1 MTNSSLNNSNVNQ
14 NDWLLIVE
22 NVGQK
27 LQVQNS
33 TPGAIV
39 LEGVCAVFGQMN
51 NNRRVYEKSEYLPH
65 LTYLQ
70 EKISKNQLVGELDHP
85 KNDFDVSLKNASH
98 IIKGLTYDG
107 GDRVNIKVQI
117 LENTPNGKIAKALI
131 DGGVQLS
138 ISSRAA
144 GQVNES
150 GMVKLQRI
158 FTYDLVVEPGFT
170 EAVLKQTIAES
181 LKSDFSMITES
192 YNHLKENSVI
202 ATNHLVEVSENLNF
216 ADNYKVYKINKL
228 ENGSGIPFQEA
239 LQPQKN
245 STTMSDFVTRE
256 QMDKYSGVLKTQFD
270 SIKKELN
277 AHKAVLESSQSNEST
292 TDSKLADFV
301 NYLAESLEGVINYA
315 DYLSH
320 KVNESVKYTEHVAE
334 TTNNA
339 IEYSGYLGEKLNQ
352 SVAHQDY
359 IAGKLNESINY
370 SEYLKETLNNSLK
383 YQNYLAE
390 NVDKSIQYTEYVS
403 QGANRGIE
411 FADHLAEQI
420 NLNRDYSQYLSE
432 MLSQNIGYSEY
443 IVESLNGAET
453 VGSRNVLGGVSK
465 MNESTS
471 IDALI
476 SKVDQVIT
484 EVTDKS
490 SKAVLES
497 KYPFLTVMAEENKQK
512 FFSLEGDMKQAIVE
526 AVNGAVWFN
535 EADLLSIMEAVV
547 AHKNQNVPAYLKFM
561 PTEYKATWEQMDES
575 AKNRIHAKAQL
586 YDVRTPYQAKTFWA
600 ESDMNRIQ
608 ESIEIQKNNNKLQQ
622 LNESQSTEGMIHV
635 TQVVETKRGYS
646 QSYFETITRMAQNR
660 K

>member
-1 MTNSSLNNSNVNQ
+1 M
-14 NDWLLIVE
+14 LLIVE

-33 TPGAIV
+33 TPGATV

-51 NNRRVYEKSEYLPH
+51 NNRRVYEKNEYLPH

-117 LENTPNGKIAKALI
+117 LENTPNGRIAKALV

-150 GMVKLQRI
+150 GIVKLQRI
-158 FTYDLVVEPGFT
+158 FTYDLVGEPGFT
-170 EAVLKQTIAES
+170 EAVLKQSVAES
-181 LKSDFSMITES
+181 LQNDFSMITES
-192 YNHLKENSVI
+192 YNHLKQNSIVS
-202 ATNHLVEVSENLNF
+202 TNNLVDLSESLNF

-228 ENGSGIPFQEA
+228 ENGSGIPFQETS
-239 LQPQKN
+239 QKQKN

-256 QMDKYSGVLKTQFD
+256 QMDKYSGVLKQQFEG
-270 SIKKELN
+270 IKKELN
-277 AHKAVLESSQSNEST
+277 TQKAILESSQNTESHE
-292 TDSKLADFV
+292 SKLTGFV
-301 NYLAESLEGVINYA
+301 NYLAESLEGVINYT

-320 KVNESVKYTEHVAE
+320 KLNESVKYTEHVAE

-339 IEYSGYLGEKLNQ
+339 IEYSSYLGEKLNQ
-352 SVAHQDY
+352 SVGYQDY
-359 IAGKLNESINY
+359 VAEKVNQTINY
-370 SEYLKETLNNSLK
+370 SEYLKETLNNSIK

-390 NVDKSIQYTEYVS
+390 NLDKNIQYTEYVAE
-403 QGANRGIE
+403 GANRGIE
-411 FADHLAEQI
+411 FSEYLSENI
-420 NLNRDYSQYLSE
+420 NLNRDYSQYLAE
-432 MLSQNIGYSEY
+432 KLGQNIGYSEY
-443 IVESLNGAET
+443 IAESLNGTGAA
-453 VGSRNVLGGVSK
+453 GSRNLLNGVSR

-471 IDALI
+471 VDALI

-497 KYPFLTVMAEENKQK
+497 KYPFLTVMSEENKQK
-512 FFSLEGDMKQAIVE
+512 FFSLEANTKQAIVE

-535 EADLLSIMEAVV
+535 EGDLLSIMEAVV
-547 AHKNQNVPAYLKFM
+547 SHKDQNIPAYLKFM
-561 PTEYKATWEQMDES
+561 PTEHKATWEQMDES

-600 ESDMNRIQ
+600 EADMNRIQ
-608 ESIEIQKNNNKLQQ
+608 ESIEIQKNNQKLQQ
-622 LNESQSTEGMIHV
+622 LNESQSTEGMIPV
-635 TQVVETKRGYS
+635 NQVVEMTRGYS
-646 QSYFETITRMAQNR
+646 QSYLEMMKINAQNR
-660 K
+660 R

>member
-1 MTNSSLNNSNVNQ
+1 M
-14 NDWLLIVE
+14 LLIVE

-51 NNRRVYEKSEYLPH
+51 NNRRVYEKNEYLPH

-107 GDRVNIKVQI
+107 GDKVNIKVQI
-117 LENTPNGKIAKALI
+117 LENTPNGRIAKALVE
-131 DGGVQLS
+131 GGVQLS

-150 GMVKLQRI
+150 GIVKLQRI
-158 FTYDLVVEPGFT
+158 FTYDLVGEPGFT
-170 EAVLKQTIAES
+170 EAVLKQSVAES
-181 LKSDFSMITES
+181 LQNDFSMITES
-192 YNHLKENSVI
+192 YNHLKQNSIVS
-202 ATNHLVEVSENLNF
+202 TNNLVDLSESLNF

-228 ENGSGIPFQEA
+228 ENGSGIPFQETS
-239 LQPQKN
+239 QKQKN

-256 QMDKYSGVLKTQFD
+256 QMDKYSGVLKQQFEG
-270 SIKKELN
+270 IKKELN
-277 AHKAVLESSQSNEST
+277 SQKAVLESSQNTESH
-292 TDSKLADFV
+292 DSKLTSFV
-301 NYLAESLEGVINYA
+301 NYLAESLEGVINYT

-320 KVNESVKYTEHVAE
+320 KLNESVKYTEHVAE

-352 SVAHQDY
+352 SVGYQNYVAEKVNQ
-359 IAGKLNESINY
+359 SVNY
-370 SEYLKETLNNSLK
+370 SEYLKETLNNSIK

-390 NVDKSIQYTEYVS
+390 NLDKNIQYTEYVAE
-403 QGANRGIE
+403 GANRGIE
-411 FADHLAEQI
+411 FSEYLSENI
-420 NLNRDYSQYLSE
+420 NLNREYSQYLSE
-432 MLSQNIGYSEY
+432 KLGQNIGYSEY
-443 IVESLNGAET
+443 IAESLNGTGAA
-453 VGSRNVLGGVSK
+453 GSRNLLNGVSR

-471 IDALI
+471 VDALI

-497 KYPFLTVMAEENKQK
+497 KYPFLTVMSEENKQK
-512 FFSLEGDMKQAIVE
+512 FFSLEANTKQAIVE

-535 EADLLSIMEAVV
+535 EGDLLSIMEAVV
-547 AHKNQNVPAYLKFM
+547 SHKDQNIPAYLKFM
-561 PTEYKATWEQMDES
+561 PTEHKATWEQMDES

-600 ESDMNRIQ
+600 EADMNRIQ
-608 ESIEIQKNNNKLQQ
+608 ESIEIQKNNQKLQQ
-622 LNESQSTEGMIHV
+622 LNESQSTEGMIPV
-635 TQVVETKRGYS
+635 NQVVEMTRGYS
-646 QSYFETITRMAQNR
+646 QSYLEMMKINAQNR
-660 K
+660 R

>member
-1 MTNSSLNNSNVNQ
+1 MTNSSLNNSSVGQ
-14 NDWLLIVE
+14 NDMLLIVE

-51 NNRRVYEKSEYLPH
+51 NNRRVYEKNEYLPH

-107 GDRVNIKVQI
+107 GDKVNIKVQI
-117 LENTPNGKIAKALI
+117 LENTPNGRIAKALVE
-131 DGGVQLS
+131 GGVQLS

-150 GMVKLQRI
+150 GIVKLQRI
-158 FTYDLVVEPGFT
+158 FTYDLVGEPGFT
-170 EAVLKQTIAES
+170 EAVLKQSVAES
-181 LKSDFSMITES
+181 LQNDFSMITES
-192 YNHLKENSVI
+192 YNHLKQNSIVS
-202 ATNHLVEVSENLNF
+202 TNNLVDLSESLNF

-228 ENGSGIPFQEA
+228 ENGSGIPFQETS
-239 LQPQKN
+239 QKQKN

-256 QMDKYSGVLKTQFD
+256 QMDKYSGVLKQQFEG
-270 SIKKELN
+270 IKKELN
-277 AHKAVLESSQSNEST
+277 SQKAVLESSQNTESH
-292 TDSKLADFV
+292 DSKLTSFV
-301 NYLAESLEGVINYA
+301 NYLAESLEGVINYT

-320 KVNESVKYTEHVAE
+320 KLNESVKYTEHVAE

-352 SVAHQDY
+352 SVGYQNYVAEKVNQ
-359 IAGKLNESINY
+359 SVNY
-370 SEYLKETLNNSLK
+370 SEYLKETLNNSIK

-390 NVDKSIQYTEYVS
+390 NLDKNIQYTEYVAE
-403 QGANRGIE
+403 GANRGIE
-411 FADHLAEQI
+411 FSEYLSENI
-420 NLNRDYSQYLSE
+420 NLNREYSQYLSE
-432 MLSQNIGYSEY
+432 KLGQNIGYSEY
-443 IVESLNGAET
+443 IAESLNGTGAA
-453 VGSRNVLGGVSK
+453 GSRNLLNGVSR

-471 IDALI
+471 VDALI

-497 KYPFLTVMAEENKQK
+497 KYPFLTVMSEENKQK
-512 FFSLEGDMKQAIVE
+512 FFSLEANTKQAIVE

-535 EADLLSIMEAVV
+535 EGDLLSIMEAVV
-547 AHKNQNVPAYLKFM
+547 SHKDQNIPAYLKFM
-561 PTEYKATWEQMDES
+561 PTEHKATWEQMDES

-600 ESDMNRIQ
+600 EADMNRIQ
-608 ESIEIQKNNNKLQQ
+608 ESIEIQKNNQKLQQ
-622 LNESQSTEGMIHV
+622 LNESQSTEGMIPV
-635 TQVVETKRGYS
+635 NQVVEMTRGYS
-646 QSYFETITRMAQNR
+646 QSYLEMMKINAQNR
-660 K
+660 R

>member
-1 MTNSSLNNSNVNQ
+1 MTNSSLNNSSVGQ
-14 NDWLLIVE
+14 NDMLLIVE

-33 TPGAIV
+33 TPGATV

-51 NNRRVYEKSEYLPH
+51 NNRRVYEKNEYLPH

-117 LENTPNGKIAKALI
+117 LENTPNGRIAKALV

-150 GMVKLQRI
+150 GIVKLQRI
-158 FTYDLVVEPGFT
+158 FTYDLVGEPGFT
-170 EAVLKQTIAES
+170 EAVLKQSVAES
-181 LKSDFSMITES
+181 LQNDFSMITES
-192 YNHLKENSVI
+192 YNHLKQNSIVS
-202 ATNHLVEVSENLNF
+202 TNNLVDLSESLNF

-228 ENGSGIPFQEA
+228 ENGSGIPFQETS
-239 LQPQKN
+239 QKQKN

-256 QMDKYSGVLKTQFD
+256 QMDKYSGVLKQQFEG
-270 SIKKELN
+270 IKKELN
-277 AHKAVLESSQSNEST
+277 TQKAILESSQNTESHE
-292 TDSKLADFV
+292 SKLTGFV
-301 NYLAESLEGVINYA
+301 NYLAESLEGVINYT

-320 KVNESVKYTEHVAE
+320 KLNESVKYTEHVAE

-339 IEYSGYLGEKLNQ
+339 IEYSSYLGEKLNQ
-352 SVAHQDY
+352 SVGYQDY
-359 IAGKLNESINY
+359 VAEKVNQTINY
-370 SEYLKETLNNSLK
+370 SEYLKETLNNSIK

-390 NVDKSIQYTEYVS
+390 NLDKNIQYTEYVAE
-403 QGANRGIE
+403 GANRGIE
-411 FADHLAEQI
+411 FSEYLSENI
-420 NLNRDYSQYLSE
+420 NLNRDYSQYLAE
-432 MLSQNIGYSEY
+432 KLGQNIGYSEY
-443 IVESLNGAET
+443 IAESLNGTGAA
-453 VGSRNVLGGVSK
+453 GSRNLLNGVSR

-471 IDALI
+471 VDALI

-497 KYPFLTVMAEENKQK
+497 KYPFLTVMSEENKQK
-512 FFSLEGDMKQAIVE
+512 FFSLEANTKQAIVE

-535 EADLLSIMEAVV
+535 EGDLLSIMEAVV
-547 AHKNQNVPAYLKFM
+547 SHKDQNIPAYLKFM
-561 PTEYKATWEQMDES
+561 PTEHKATWEQMDES

-600 ESDMNRIQ
+600 EADMNRIQ
-608 ESIEIQKNNNKLQQ
+608 ESIEIQKNNQKLQQ
-622 LNESQSTEGMIHV
+622 LNESQSTEGMIPV
-635 TQVVETKRGYS
+635 NQVVEMTRGYS
-646 QSYFETITRMAQNR
+646 QSYLEMMKINAQNR
-660 K
+660 R